1 MNIILSLILISFLN
15 ASDIEIDLKNIKNE
29 TNTPTPKI
37 SITKT
42 NNLEIEKFI
51 NEMERILGGEEKPIE
66 RQILKNITQ
75 EKILYNLNLNLI
87 TDKYL
92 KTNITFKTG
101 KGTDV
106 MLSVSKASN
115 CPDGSTNCKD
125 SDKFLL
131 AFTYYDKTSF
141 IKIKD
146 IINLG
151 IFMSG
156 SKNITI
162 DGETYNAKVNASI
175 TDVNSSQ
182 IIIKG
187 PKGIVLD
194 KKLGE
199 MLDVFGSFG
208 AKIVLNK
215 EYRVVY
221 GRKIVCSQGV
231 CGFSNDKMAF
241 IMEYP
246 VGKDSAYYSIDEKT
260 FNGRSVYFETIGKQF
275 FFKLT
280 DGILTVTKSD

>member
-1 MNIILSLILISFLN
+1 MIIILSLFMSLAK
-15 ASDIEIDLKNIKNE
+15 ASEMEINIEQIKNE
-29 TNTPTPKI
+29 INPPAPKI
-37 SITKT
+37 SVSQTK
-42 NNLEIEKFI
+42 NSDIDNFILEIGK
-51 NEMERILGGEEKPIE
+51 ILGTKENPKEKPISKSIE
-66 RQILKNITQ
+66 TSKT
-75 EKILYNLNLNLI
+75 LYNFNLNEIL
-87 TDKYL
+87 DKYL
-92 KTNITFKTG
+92 RTNIAFKTG
-101 KGTDV
+101 KGTMV

-115 CPDGSTNCKD
+115 CPDGSNDCKD

-131 AFTYYDKTSF
+131 AFTYLDKTSF

-151 IFMSG
+151 LFMSG
-156 SKNITI
+156 SKNIVI

-175 TDVNSSQ
+175 MDVNSSQ

-208 AKIVLNK
+208 VKIVLNK

-221 GRKIVCSQGV
+221 GRKILCNSGV
-231 CGFSNDKMAF
+231 CDFSKDKMAF

-246 VGKDSAYYSIDEKT
+246 VGKNSSYYSIDEKNY
-260 FNGRSVYFETIGKQF
+260 NGKSIYFESIGKDF
-275 FFKLT
+275 SFKLT
-280 DGILTVTKSD
+280 DGNLVITKTN